1 MIASAIISAI
11 VGLIGAIVS
20 GVSAYRARNDQVD
33 PDRQAQIGQASAA
46 GNNALLQ
53 GTSQQTSQF
62 NNAQWTSSFLNQ
74 VDTYKRAGLNPLLL
88 AQGGSSMNVTS
99 APSTP
104 SNSVQSSTFD
114 PSSIMNL
121 ASLTSGIPSN
131 EDIQSARL
139 KNDLLRAQI
148 DSKRNQELRAAAKF
162 GDEARLLKYSADN
175 AEQAYNE
182 RVETYDAR
190 YQFLKNNLR
199 NQDDLHDLNE
209 TKKKIDALLLEQKQ
223 AEEEY
228 FKDNALYLTEQNKN
242 KRDLLKNQ
250 SDESRNRADLLKK
263 QLDNYDEKYRIWKD
277 QVDNELDKTDPYKE
291 INKMIEGFNMPE
303 WLKSPAK
310 LLLMYILGSKVG
322 QDGKGRTTWQIGGL

>member
-1 MIASAIISAI
+1 MIAAAIISAI
-11 VGLIGAIVS
+11 VGLIGAVVS
-20 GVSAYRARNDQVD
+20 GVQAHRQRQDMVD
-33 PDRQAQIGQASAA
+33 PDRQSEIGAASAA

-53 GTSQQTSQF
+53 GTAQQTADF

-74 VDTYKRAGLNPLLL
+74 VDTYKRAGFNPLLL

-104 SNSVQSSTFD
+104 SNSVQTSTFD

-121 ASLTSGIPSN
+121 ASLTSNLPSS
-131 EDIQSARL
+131 EDIQSAKL

-148 DSKRNQELRAAAKF
+148 ESKRNQELRAAAKF

-175 AEQAYNE
+175 AEQAYTE

-209 TKKKIDALLLEQKQ
+209 TKKQIDKLLLEQKQ
-223 AEEEY
+223 AEEQY
-228 FKDNALYLTEQNKN
+228 FQDNALYLMEQNKA
-242 KRDLLKNQ
+242 KKDLLKNQ
-250 SDESRNRADLLKK
+250 ADESRNRADLLKK
-263 QLDNYDEKYRIWKD
+263 QLENYDEKYSMWKQQVEHQLD
-277 QVDNELDKTDPYKE
+277 QTNPYAE
-291 INKMIEGFNMPE
+291 INKMIEGFNMPD

-310 LLLMYILGSKVG
+310 LFLMYILGSRVG
-322 QDGKGRTTWQIGGL
+322 QDGKGRTEWQIGGL